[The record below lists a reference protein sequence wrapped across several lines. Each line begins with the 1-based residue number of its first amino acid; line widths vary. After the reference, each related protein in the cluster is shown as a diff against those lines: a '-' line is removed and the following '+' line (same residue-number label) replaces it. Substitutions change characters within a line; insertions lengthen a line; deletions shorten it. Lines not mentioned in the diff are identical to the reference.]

1 MQGSE
6 KFDDKKQKSDR
17 DAEPCGTCRLK
28 NVLKGFVTRL
38 IDSSVFVSVT
48 SSTACKC
55 KKKNISWSGARALLT
70 NPEMFSALK
79 KLTKSGPDPGA
90 GAVSPTAGPAVGSPS
105 QVL

>member
-1 MQGSE
+1 M
-6 KFDDKKQKSDR
+6 
-17 DAEPCGTCRLK
+17 
-28 NVLKGFVTRL
+28 TRL
-38 IDSSVFVSVT
+38 IDTSVFASVT
-48 SSTACKC
+48 SSTSCKVQ
-55 KKKNISWSGARALLT
+55 KKKTSRERRAPLLT